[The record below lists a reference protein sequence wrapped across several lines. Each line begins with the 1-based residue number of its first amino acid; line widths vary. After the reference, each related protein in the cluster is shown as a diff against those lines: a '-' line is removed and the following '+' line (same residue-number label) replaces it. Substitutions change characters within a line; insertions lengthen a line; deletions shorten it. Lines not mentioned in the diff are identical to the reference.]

1 MGLAAT
7 QARFLGITARK
18 ANCEFQS
25 MQIAQQKLS
34 ITRELEKATAEYQS
48 ALDTTKLIWDPDGS
62 GENTFDLSY
71 NLMMTPS
78 AVNNY
83 APYFITSRDGKIV
96 LNSKMA
102 AAAEAAG
109 IPKDG
114 CKPTAELFMD
124 FVNNMVRTGG
134 MSETAATACRA
145 IDYDEC
151 LKYTGMGAPMMDKTT
166 ASAMGINDLIAYVD
180 ILIANK
186 DASSNEDRELAEA
199 LTFNF
204 GKDENGEDLWV
215 YKDPDNSREKVY
227 LNLKSSIANKGDAN
241 SNYFVRNGNITQD
254 TEFTLSDLLTEDIT
268 FAMTGDKVK
277 AGFWQKLCA
286 GLLSVFTGGFAYN
299 AILDWITSG
308 NSTVNLEKCTI
319 QEKALVYCLNDLFN
333 GLGELFDME
342 NATDTDVQAFAYA
355 AQQTMALLGTSKSF
369 PRKRHS
375 VDVFNSTVSEANG
388 INGWA
393 SMGAKS
399 NKNYGTTA
407 ISLSNLTESFLTYY
421 AQGLNGFDNT
431 YYINTDA
438 DMSSYV
444 TDDPYYMWEIGDPS
458 AETTMDMYNAEF
470 YAAMFNN
477 ICNSGWTENDQ
488 ITDKEYLSNSL
499 LNAQYFISSMSSDN
513 YYYQDRYTENGY
525 VAEVV
530 DEEAVTQAELAY
542 TMAKSKLNS
551 KEEKLD
557 IDMQKLDL
565 EISALSTEY
574 ETVKQMINNNVE
586 KTFTMF
592 SS

>member
-186 DASSNEDRELAEA
+186 DASSNEDRELAES
-199 LTFNF
+199 LMFNF
-204 GKDENGEDLWV
+204 GKDGSGNDING
-215 YKDPDNSREKVY
+215 
-227 LNLKSSIANKGDAN
+227 LNLKGSIANKGDAN

-254 TEFTLSDLLTEDIT
+254 TDFTLSDLLTEDIT

-277 AGFWQKLCA
+277 ASFWQKLCA
-286 GLLSVFTGGFAYN
+286 GILSVFTGGFAYN
-299 AILDWITSG
+299 AILDWINKDES
-308 NSTVNLEKCTI
+308 SVDLSEATV
-319 QEKALVYCLNDLFN
+319 QEQALVYFLNDLFN

-369 PRKRHS
+369 GSTKYS
-375 VDVFNSTVSEANG
+375 TNAFNSAVSEANG

-393 SMGAKS
+393 SKAATK

-421 AQGLNGFDNT
+421 AQGLNGFDNM
-431 YYINTDA
+431 YYINTEA

-458 AETTMDMYNAEF
+458 AETTTDMYNAEF

>member
-186 DASSNEDRELAEA
+186 DASSNEDRELAES
-199 LTFNF
+199 LMFNF
-204 GKDENGEDLWV
+204 GKDGSGNDING
-215 YKDPDNSREKVY
+215 
-227 LNLKSSIANKGDAN
+227 LNLKGSIANKGDAN

-254 TEFTLSDLLTEDIT
+254 TDFTLSDLLTEDIT

-277 AGFWQKLCA
+277 ASFWQKLCA
-286 GLLSVFTGGFAYN
+286 GILSVFTGGFAYN
-299 AILDWITSG
+299 AILDWIKKDES
-308 NSTVNLEKCTI
+308 SVDLSEATV
-319 QEKALVYCLNDLFN
+319 QEQALVYFLNDLFN

-355 AQQTMALLGTSKSF
+355 AQQTMVLLGTSKSF
-369 PRKRHS
+369 GSTKYS
-375 VDVFNSTVSEANG
+375 TNAFNSAVSEANG

-393 SMGAKS
+393 SKAATK

-431 YYINTDA
+431 YYINTEA

-458 AETTMDMYNAEF
+458 AETTTDMYNAEF